1 MRLFAFDLIACLK
14 KDAGCEF
21 ANLTVESVFD
31 EIIEFPALVNAKK
44 DRIVV
49 TFYGGYRERHK
60 AASEALMGRLDET
73 GRNVPIPWLGNRKIE
88 VRFE

>member
-1 MRLFAFDLIACLK
+1 
-14 KDAGCEF
+14 
-21 ANLTVESVFD
+21 
-31 EIIEFPALVNAKK
+31 VNAKK

-73 GRNVPIPWLGNRKIE
+73 GRNVPIPWLGNQKIE